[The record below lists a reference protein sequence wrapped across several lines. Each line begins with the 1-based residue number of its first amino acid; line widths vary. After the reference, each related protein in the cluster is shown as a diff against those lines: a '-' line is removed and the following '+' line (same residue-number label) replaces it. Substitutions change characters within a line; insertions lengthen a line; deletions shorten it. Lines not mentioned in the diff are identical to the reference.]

1 MVMCR
6 PALNASDEQ
15 ATPAASRNGG
25 PVFVPRRKPSALAE
39 NLLAELRNDV
49 TPYDE
54 LGFAGRPVS

>member
-6 PALNASDEQ
+6 PALNVADEQ
-15 ATPAASRNGG
+15 ATPAPRNGG

-39 NLLAELRNDV
+39 NLLAELRDDV
-49 TPYDE
+49 TPNDE